1 MTRYIIEVANK
12 FNKFYSVHSLL
23 NLDDKEL
30 MKARLVLVEA
40 TCQVMK
46 NALALIGIEVVEE
59 T

>member
-1 MTRYIIEVANK
+1 
-12 FNKFYSVHSLL
+12 
-23 NLDDKEL
+23 